1 LKRVNQPID
10 KLNRRQVEPKRKC
23 RQRAQQHGGTQDRRH
38 SQGDSQ
44 RDGEGEFF
52 RRETLAQK
60 VSGSYGLP
68 PQNGRG
74 RLFRLEPE
82 ELNENIEEHI
92 DVAQPYDKQEPQD
105 PRTHDS
111 ACFSALSNH
120 FP

>member
-1 LKRVNQPID
+1 MVKASAEGQ
-10 KLNRRQVEPKRKC
+10 Q
-23 RQRAQQHGGTQDRRH
+23 QAAQLYG
-38 SQGDSQ
+38 
-44 RDGEGEFF
+44 
-52 RRETLAQK
+52 AK